1 MTPGGIDAVI
11 STSHPVELMEL
22 AVRWL
27 FVRWQHGVVS
37 DAEGARLWFPQSYYR
52 IPFAEST
59 ELFVYS
65 TQAAFVEAKED
76 LPTADWIHLLRT
88 SGELTV
94 VRDEA
99 SRVGEELVDM
109 LRATKFPG
117 DV

>member
-1 MTPGGIDAVI
+1 MTPGGIDAI
-11 STSHPVELMEL
+11 IATSHPVELMEL

-27 FVRWQHGVVS
+27 FTHWKHGVAC

-52 IPFAEST
+52 IPFGEST
-59 ELFVYS
+59 ELFVYP
-65 TQAAFVEAKED
+65 TDKAFVASRED
-76 LPTADWIHLLRT
+76 PTNIDQIHLLRT

-94 VRDEA
+94 VRDVE
-99 SRVGEELVDM
+99 SQVGEELVDM

>member
-11 STSHPVELMEL
+11 ATSHPVELMEF
-22 AVRWL
+22 AVQRL
-27 FVRWQHGVVS
+27 FVQWPHGVVS

-52 IPFAEST
+52 IPFGEST

-65 TQAAFVEAKED
+65 TQAAFVEAKD
-76 LPTADWIHLLRT
+76 GLPTADWVHLLRT

-94 VRDEA
+94 VRDA
-99 SRVGEELVDM
+99 GSRVGEELVDM
-109 LRATKFPG
+109 LRTTKFPG